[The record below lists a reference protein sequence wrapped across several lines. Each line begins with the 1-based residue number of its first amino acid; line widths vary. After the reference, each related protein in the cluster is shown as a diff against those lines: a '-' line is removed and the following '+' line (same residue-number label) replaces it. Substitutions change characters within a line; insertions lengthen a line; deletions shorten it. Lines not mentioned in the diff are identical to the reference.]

1 MPRILEG
8 FPVSNGMIAFFTT
21 TIYQPFY
28 NSFIFLIEKLPFFD
42 AGVIVVIFTI
52 IIKIIVLPLSVKA
65 SKAQLQMK
73 TTEKG
78 LADIKEK
85 YKDNKEEQG
94 RKIMEY
100 YKEKGINPFAGIFI
114 LIVQLPI
121 LIGLYQVFIESGLP
135 VIDTDML
142 YSFIPSPASV
152 NMFFLHTINIS
163 EKSIILAVIAGITT
177 YFQISLSS
185 PPSTPGGA
193 KGDFAKVMGVQ
204 MKYFF
209 PIVMTFIAY
218 SISSAVALY
227 LITSNIFAIAQE
239 AYIRK
244 KYHKAVF
251 VE

>member
-1 MPRILEG
+1 MEM
-8 FPVSNGMIAFFTT
+8 FKKSSDW
-21 TIYQPFY
+21 Y

-52 IIKIIVLPLSVKA
+52 IIKIILLPLSVKA

-177 YFQISLSS
+177 YFQIS
-185 PPSTPGGA
+185 
-193 KGDFAKVMGVQ
+193 
-204 MKYFF
+204 
-209 PIVMTFIAY
+209 
-218 SISSAVALY
+218 
-227 LITSNIFAIAQE
+227 
-239 AYIRK
+239 
-244 KYHKAVF
+244 
-251 VE
+251 